1 MNGKFGILSLVAA
14 VALAAT
20 SGTAL
25 AGPKHGRGDDR
36 GRGRDRDLG
45 REVHCRPK
53 PPVCRP
59 APRYDD
65 RPRHGHHHHRQ
76 AHESRRPR
84 GGFVIVIGGNRDH
97 HRD

>member
-36 GRGRDRDLG
+36 GRDRDRG
-45 REVHCRPK
+45 REVNCRPK

-59 APRYDD
+59 APRCDD
-65 RPRHGHHHHRQ
+65 RPRHGHHHHRGVE
-76 AHESRRPR
+76 ARFPR
-84 GGFVIVIGGNRDH
+84 GGFVIVIGGNRRGHCD
-97 HRD
+97 

>member
-36 GRGRDRDLG
+36 GRDRDRG
-45 REVHCRPK
+45 REVNCRPK

-59 APRYDD
+59 AP
-65 RPRHGHHHHRQ
+65 PRHRGHHGHH
-76 AHESRRPR
+76 SRSGYENRSPR
-84 GGFVIVIGGNRDH
+84 GGFTIVIGGHRNH